1 MSEKNRSFT
10 EVTVKGAG
18 TTRKVLDASEF
29 VVPAQLKPETKGAP
43 NAEEI
48 GGYDGPEPTRFGDW
62 EHKGRTTDF

>member
-1 MSEKNRSFT
+1 MSEKKRSFT
-10 EVTVKGAG
+10 EVSVKGAD

-29 VVPAQLKPETKGAP
+29 VIPAQLKPETKGTA
-43 NAEEI
+43 NSEEI